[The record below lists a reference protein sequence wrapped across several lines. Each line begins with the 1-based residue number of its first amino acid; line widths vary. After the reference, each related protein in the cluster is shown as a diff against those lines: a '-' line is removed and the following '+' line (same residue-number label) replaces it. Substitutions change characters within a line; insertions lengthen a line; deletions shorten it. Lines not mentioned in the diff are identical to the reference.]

1 MPEPPSAHCGL
12 ALSADGEDGYR
23 RAWTNAVRRRHT
35 KVRLRARPSAM
46 RHLSAA
52 SRIGTWRSRGRP
64 RRRRRPPP
72 LCQRREPNASSSG
85 RAPAAGCRSDRV
97 LWFVSRRAEPNE
109 LSRELSSILGERSSL
124 PPRRQFAGRG
134 RTAFLPDR
142 AQYMSQTP
150 VARYLAGDIFST
162 FTGAIVN
169 PARRVTW
176 IVGGFHI
183 YIVNRAHSSSSRWVA
198 GALNIRSVAFACR
211 NAQRATSGD
220 IEVT

>member
-1 MPEPPSAHCGL
+1 MTIRARRLDQRRTTRRRAALKAQGMPEPPSAHCGL

-23 RAWTNAVRRRHT
+23 RARTHAVRRRPT
-35 KVRLRARPSAM
+35 KVRLRARPPAT

-109 LSRELSSILGERSSL
+109 LSRELSSILGDSPSF
-124 PPRRQFAGRG
+124 PSRRQFA
-134 RTAFLPDR
+134 LPQGLR
-142 AQYMSQTP
+142 PY
-150 VARYLAGDIFST
+150 RIF
-162 FTGAIVN
+162 A
-169 PARRVTW
+169 
-176 IVGGFHI
+176 
-183 YIVNRAHSSSSRWVA
+183 
-198 GALNIRSVAFACR
+198 
-211 NAQRATSGD
+211 
-220 IEVT
+220 